1 MKYGKL
7 FKSYIEDFNH
17 LPSNN
22 RCTLLPY
29 NELKIMAKNMY
40 PIIKQDK
47 IAGHVRHNPL
57 VNYMRMTKNNLAIAV
72 YDALN
77 LMY

>member
-1 MKYGKL
+1 MKYGRL
-7 FKSYIEDFNH
+7 FKNYMGDFDH
-17 LPSNN
+17 TPSNN

-29 NELKIMAKNMY
+29 NELKTMAKNMY
-40 PIIKQDK
+40 PIIKLDM

-57 VNYMRMTKNNLAIAV
+57 TNYMRLSKNELALAV